1 MFHKTHDGLNLYYEV
16 QGTVSAPKTIVFL
29 NGLSQSTIAWILT
42 TPHFKENYRI
52 ILLDF
57 IFQGQSDKTGECRS
71 FDEHAKDVLGL
82 LDELKIQKVILAGLS
97 YGSLV
102 AQHFAVLFPQRLEKL
117 VLISTFAHKTPY
129 YDAIE
134 LAWWRALELGGYP
147 LMLDIMLPS
156 VLSEEYFKNPLI
168 PIEMMK
174 QARQEVNGEKEALFK
189 LMQATKDRED
199 YRVELQK
206 IKTPTLVIQGE
217 KDLLL
222 PVHMAAEVAKNIP
235 NSEFKIILGAGHT
248 LNLEA
253 IPQMSKEIK
262 DFIGK

>member
-1 MFHKTHDGLNLYYEV
+1 MFCKTHDNLNLYYEV
-16 QGTVSAPKTIVFL
+16 HGNVSSAKTIVFL

-42 TPHFKENYRI
+42 LPHFKDYKI

-57 IFQGQSDKTGECRS
+57 IFQGQSDKTGESRS
-71 FDEHAKDVLGL
+71 FDQHAKDVLAV
-82 LDELKIQKVILAGLS
+82 LDELKLNKVILAGLS

-117 VLISTFAHKTPY
+117 ILLSTFAHKTAY

-168 PIEMMK
+168 PIDLMK
-174 QARQEVNGEKEALFK
+174 QARQDVNNEKEALFK
-189 LMQATKDRED
+189 LMQATKERAD
-199 YRVELQK
+199 YRNELKK
-206 IKTPTLVIQGE
+206 ITTPAIVIQGE
-217 KDLLL
+217 KDLLF
-222 PVHMAAEVAKNIP
+222 PVHMAAEVAKSI
-235 NSEFKIILGAGHT
+235 SGCELKIIPAAGHT

-253 IPQMSKEIK
+253 VPQMSKEIK
-262 DFIGK
+262 AFIDK

>member
-1 MFHKTHDGLNLYYEV
+1 MFCKTHDGLNVYYEV
-16 QGTVSAPKTIVFL
+16 QGNVSAQKTIVFL

-42 TPHFKENYRI
+42 TPHFKDNYRI
-52 ILLDF
+52 VLLDF
-57 IFQGQSDKTGECRS
+57 IFQGQSDKGGESRS
-71 FDEHAKDVLGL
+71 FDQHAKDVLRV

-117 VLISTFAHKTPY
+117 ILLSTFAHKTPY
-129 YDAIE
+129 FEAIE

-189 LMQATKDRED
+189 LMQTTKERPD
-199 YRVELQK
+199 YRGELQK
-206 IKTPTLVIQGE
+206 IKAPTVVIQGE

-222 PVHMAAEVAKNIP
+222 PVHMATEVAKNIP
-235 NSEFKIILGAGHT
+235 GSQLKIISGAGHT

-262 DFIGK
+262 DFIEK